1 MASPTAPGGINQP
14 DPSPSWQAQ
23 SQQMPLLVRR
33 CGAWA
38 VEISLIAA
46 SALVPFSIGSLVN
59 KDAQTVPLNSSVA
72 AVSETVA
79 RILGIPVRDRNPR
92 VAPLT
97 NLFWSGALLAPAVL
111 AAWQLFLLART
122 GQTLPKRWFAVKVV
136 TASGTRPGFGRV
148 LLRESLGRWGVPL
161 GIAYGIWRLSGAF
174 PDLIILGGLSGLAVL
189 ADGALAFR
197 YKRQSGHDRLA
208 NTLGVNAREAKLSRR
223 ESDQMSPNPVESQ
236 DWTEEDAQIAALV
249 VTPETN
255 VKEEPSLWN
264 WMRQHPGT
272 TLVIVTIGS
281 AGLILSLFVGTL
293 IYTQSQANLRDSRQR
308 NDELFV
314 ALVSKLSPASASGTS
329 GRRSA
334 ILALGAV
341 EDSRAVPLLADLLAQ
356 EDSRPMLDAIQQA
369 LVSTGPKA
377 LPDLRRLNQALS
389 NDLESLR
396 FGGKA
401 PERELAAARQRTVQ
415 RAIGKILTVY
425 SSQLNGADLSRT
437 DLSQSPAGP
446 AQFLLVLDKVDLSGI
461 KLRNTNLTN
470 ASLQGTRFYGT
481 GEDRRPGTFDDW
493 ISDLSAANFEGAN
506 LTGASLNSAVMNRT
520 TFVRAVMNKA
530 NLSNGILNG
539 ANLSSALL
547 IGANLQQAML
557 KDASFT
563 GADIGSA
570 NFSEANLSGARLGKV
585 KAQGTQLSLT
595 NLSKSEWQ
603 GADLSGA
610 DLNGANLQNADL
622 SSAKLANANFKDARL
637 QDANLQNAD
646 LSSVDFRGAN
656 LAGANFKGAVFLSKA
671 GSDQFIQ
678 SPVGSKSGRFQ
689 GVDFADA
696 KNLDRSQIAYICLQ
710 GGFHPK
716 CPPKN

>member
-1 MASPTAPGGINQP
+1 MANPTASGDDINQP
-14 DPSPSWQAQ
+14 DPSPSWQTK

-46 SALVPFSIGSLVN
+46 SALVPFSIGALVN

-72 AVSETVA
+72 ATSETVA
-79 RILGIPVRDRNPR
+79 RILGVPVRDRNPR

-97 NLFWSGALLAPAVL
+97 NLFWSGALLAPLVL

-136 TASGTRPGFGRV
+136 TAFGTPPGWRRV
-148 LLRESLGRWGVPL
+148 LIRESLGRWGVPL
-161 GIAYGIWRLSGAF
+161 GVAYGIWRLSGAF

-189 ADGALAFR
+189 ADGAFAFR

-208 NTLGVNAREAKLSRR
+208 NTLVVNARSIEQSA
-223 ESDQMSPNPVESQ
+223 NPVNNQ
-236 DWTEEDAQIAALV
+236 DWTEEDAQIAAV
-249 VTPETN
+249 VLTRETN

-281 AGLILSLFVGTL
+281 AGLILTLFVGTL
-293 IYTQSQANLRDSRQR
+293 IYTQGQANMRDSRQR

-314 ALVSKLSPASASGTS
+314 ALVSKLSPASPSGTS

-341 EDSRAVPLLADLLAQ
+341 EDSRAIPLLADLLTQ
-356 EDSRPMLDAIQQA
+356 EDSSPMLDAIQQA
-369 LVSTGPKA
+369 LVSSGPKA
-377 LPDLRRLNQALS
+377 LPDLRRLNQGLS
-389 NDLESLR
+389 NELESLR
-396 FGGKA
+396 YRGKA
-401 PERELAAARQRTVQ
+401 SERELAATRQRTVQ

-425 SSQLNGADLSRT
+425 SSQLNGVDLSRT
-437 DLSQSPAGP
+437 DLSQTPAGP
-446 AQFLLVLDKVDLSGI
+446 AQFTLVLDKVDLSGI

-470 ASLQGTRFYGT
+470 ASFQGTRFYGT

-493 ISDLSAANFEGAN
+493 ISDLSSANFEGAN
-506 LTGASLNSAVMNRT
+506 LTGASLNSALMNRT
-520 TFVRAVMNKA
+520 TFVRAVLNKA
-530 NLSNGILNG
+530 NLSSGNLNG
-539 ANLSSALL
+539 ANFSSALL
-547 IGANLQQAML
+547 IGANLQQAIL
-557 KDASFT
+557 KDAAFT

-570 NFSEANLSGARLGKV
+570 NLSGANLSGARLGKI
-585 KAQGTQLSLT
+585 KGQGAQLSLT

-610 DLNGANLQNADL
+610 NLKSANLQNADL
-622 SSAKLANANFKDARL
+622 SSAKLANANFQDARL
-637 QDANLQNAD
+637 QDANLRNAD

-656 LAGANFKGAVFLSKA
+656 VAGVNFQGAVFQGKA
-671 GSDQFIQ
+671 ASDQFIQ
-678 SPVGSKSGRFQ
+678 SPAGTKSGRFQ
-689 GVDFADA
+689 GVDFAEA
-696 KNLDRSQIAYICLQ
+696 KNLDKNQIAYICLQ
-710 GGFHPK
+710 GGIHPK
-716 CPPKN
+716 CSQKN

>member
-1 MASPTAPGGINQP
+1 MANPTASGDDINQP
-14 DPSPSWQAQ
+14 DPSPSWQTK

-46 SALVPFSIGSLVN
+46 SALVPFSIGALVN

-72 AVSETVA
+72 ATSETVA
-79 RILGIPVRDRNPR
+79 RILGVPVRDRNPR

-97 NLFWSGALLAPAVL
+97 NLFWSGALLAPLVL

-136 TASGTRPGFGRV
+136 TAFGTPPGWRRV
-148 LLRESLGRWGVPL
+148 LIRESLGRWGVPL
-161 GIAYGIWRLSGAF
+161 GVAYGIWRLSGAF

-189 ADGALAFR
+189 ADGAFAFR

-208 NTLGVNAREAKLSRR
+208 NTLVVNARSIEQSA
-223 ESDQMSPNPVESQ
+223 NPVKSQ

-249 VTPETN
+249 LTRETN
-255 VKEEPSLWN
+255 VKEDPSLWN

-281 AGLILSLFVGTL
+281 AGLILTLFVGTL
-293 IYTQSQANLRDSRQR
+293 IYTQSQANMRDSRQR

-314 ALVSKLSPASASGTS
+314 ALVSKLSPASPSGTS

-341 EDSRAVPLLADLLAQ
+341 EDSRAVPLLADLLTQ
-356 EDSRPMLDAIQQA
+356 EDSNPMLDAIQQA
-369 LVSTGPKA
+369 LVSSGPKA
-377 LPDLRRLNQALS
+377 LPDLRRLNQGLS
-389 NDLESLR
+389 NELESLR
-396 FGGKA
+396 YRGKA
-401 PERELAAARQRTVQ
+401 PERELAATRQRTVQ

-425 SSQLNGADLSRT
+425 SSQLNGVDLSRT
-437 DLSQSPAGP
+437 DLSQTPAGP
-446 AQFLLVLDKVDLSGI
+446 AQFTLVLDKVDLSGI

-493 ISDLSAANFEGAN
+493 ISDLSSANFEGAN

-520 TFVRAVMNKA
+520 TFVRAVLNKA
-530 NLSNGILNG
+530 NLSSGNLNS
-539 ANLSSALL
+539 ANFSSALL

-557 KDASFT
+557 KNAAFT

-570 NFSEANLSGARLGKV
+570 NLSGADLSGARLGKV

-610 DLNGANLQNADL
+610 DLKSANLQNADL
-622 SSAKLANANFKDARL
+622 SSAKLANANFQDARL
-637 QDANLQNAD
+637 QDANLRNAD
-646 LSSVDFRGAN
+646 LSAVDFRGAN
-656 LAGANFKGAVFLSKA
+656 LAGVNFQGAVFLGKA
-671 GSDQFIQ
+671 ASDQFIQ
-678 SPVGSKSGRFQ
+678 NPAGSKSGRFQ

-710 GGFHPK
+710 GGIHPK
-716 CPPKN
+716 CPQKN

>member
-1 MASPTAPGGINQP
+1 MASPTAPSGLNQP
-14 DPSPSWQAQ
+14 DPSWQTQ
-23 SQQMPLLVRR
+23 SKQMPLLVRR

-46 SALVPFSIGSLVN
+46 SALVPFSIGALVN
-59 KDAQTVPLNSSVA
+59 NESQTVPLNSSIA
-72 AVSETVA
+72 AGSETVA
-79 RILGIPVRDRNPR
+79 RTLGIPVRDRNPR

-111 AAWQLFLLART
+111 AGWQLFLLART
-122 GQTLPKRWFAVKVV
+122 GQTLPKRWFGVKVV
-136 TASGTRPGFGRV
+136 TASGTPPGFGQV
-148 LLRESLGRWGVPL
+148 LIRESLGRWGVPL
-161 GIAYGIWRLSGAF
+161 GVAYGIWRLTGAF
-174 PDLIILGGLSGLAVL
+174 PDLLILGGLCGLAVI
-189 ADGALAFR
+189 ADGAFAWR
-197 YKRQSGHDRLA
+197 YKRQAGHDRLA
-208 NTLGVNAREAKLSRR
+208 NTLVVSAEENQL
-223 ESDQMSPNPVESQ
+223 SPNPLKSP

-249 VTPETN
+249 VTPQTGL
-255 VKEEPSLWN
+255 KENPSLWN
-264 WMRQHPGT
+264 WIRQHPGA

-281 AGLILSLFVGTL
+281 AGLILTLFVGTL
-293 IYTQSQANLRDSRQR
+293 IYTQTQANMRDSRQR

-314 ALVSKLSPASASGTS
+314 ALVSKLSPTSALGAS

-356 EDSRPMLDAIQQA
+356 EDNRALLDAIQQA
-369 LVSTGPKA
+369 LVSSGPKA
-377 LPDLRRLNQALS
+377 LPDLQRLNQALS

-401 PERELAAARQRTVQ
+401 ERELAAARQRTVQ

-437 DLSQSPAGP
+437 DLAQSPAGP
-446 AQFLLVLDKVDLSGI
+446 AQFTLVLNKVDLSGI

-520 TFVRAVMNKA
+520 TFVRAVLNKA
-530 NLSNGILNG
+530 NLSSGNLNA
-539 ANLSSALL
+539 ANFSSAIL
-547 IGANLQQAML
+547 IGASLQQAIL
-557 KDASFT
+557 KNAIFT

-570 NFSEANLSGARLGKV
+570 NLSEADLSGARLGKV
-585 KAQGTQLSLT
+585 KAQGAQLALT

-610 DLNGANLQNADL
+610 DLSGANLENADL
-622 SSAKLANANFKDARL
+622 SSAKLANVNLKDARL
-637 QDANLQNAD
+637 QDANLRNAEV
-646 LSSVDFRGAN
+646 SSVDFRGAN
-656 LAGANFKGAVFLSKA
+656 LAGANFKGAVFLGKA
-671 GSDQFIQ
+671 ASDQFIQ
-678 SPVGSKSGRFQ
+678 NPTGSKSGRFQ
-689 GVDFADA
+689 GVDFAEA
-696 KNLDRSQIAYICLQ
+696 KNLDQSQIAYICLQ
-710 GGFHPK
+710 GGIHPK
-716 CPPKN
+716 CPQKN

>member
-1 MASPTAPGGINQP
+1 MANPTASGDDINQP
-14 DPSPSWQAQ
+14 DPSPSWQTK

-46 SALVPFSIGSLVN
+46 SALVPFSIGALVN

-72 AVSETVA
+72 ATSETVA
-79 RILGIPVRDRNPR
+79 RILGVPVRDRNPR

-97 NLFWSGALLAPAVL
+97 NLFWSGALLAPLAL

-136 TASGTRPGFGRV
+136 TAFGTPPGWRRV
-148 LLRESLGRWGVPL
+148 LIRESLGRWGVPL
-161 GIAYGIWRLSGAF
+161 SVAYGIWRLSGAF

-189 ADGALAFR
+189 ADGAFAFR

-208 NTLGVNAREAKLSRR
+208 NTLVVNARSHEQSA
-223 ESDQMSPNPVESQ
+223 NPVNNQ

-249 VTPETN
+249 LTRETN
-255 VKEEPSLWN
+255 VKEDPSLWN

-293 IYTQSQANLRDSRQR
+293 IYTQNQANMRDSRQR

-314 ALVSKLSPASASGTS
+314 ALVSKLSPASPSGTS

-341 EDSRAVPLLADLLAQ
+341 EDSRAVPLLADLLTQ
-356 EDSRPMLDAIQQA
+356 EDSSPMLDAIQQA
-369 LVSTGPKA
+369 LVSSGPKA
-377 LPDLRRLNQALS
+377 LPDLRRLNQGLS
-389 NDLESLR
+389 NEIESLR
-396 FGGKA
+396 YRGKA
-401 PERELAAARQRTVQ
+401 PERELAATRQRTVQ

-425 SSQLNGADLSRT
+425 SSQLNGVDLSRT
-437 DLSQSPAGP
+437 DLSQTPAGP
-446 AQFLLVLDKVDLSGI
+446 AQFTLVLDKVDLSGI
-461 KLRNTNLTN
+461 KLRNSNLTN

-493 ISDLSAANFEGAN
+493 ISDLSSANFEGAN
-506 LTGASLNSAVMNRT
+506 LTGASLNSAIMNRT
-520 TFVRAVMNKA
+520 TFVRAVLNKA
-530 NLSNGILNG
+530 NLSNGNLNG
-539 ANLSSALL
+539 ANFSSALL

-557 KDASFT
+557 KDAAFT

-570 NFSEANLSGARLGKV
+570 NFSGADLSGARLGKV

-610 DLNGANLQNADL
+610 NLKSANLQNADL
-622 SSAKLANANFKDARL
+622 SSAKLANANFEDARL
-637 QDANLQNAD
+637 QDANLRNAD
-646 LSSVDFRGAN
+646 LSAVDFRGAN
-656 LAGANFKGAVFLSKA
+656 LAGVNFQGAVFLGKA
-671 GSDQFIQ
+671 ASDQFIQ
-678 SPVGSKSGRFQ
+678 SPTGSKSGRFQ

-696 KNLDRSQIAYICLQ
+696 KNLDKNQIAYICLQ
-710 GGFHPK
+710 GGIHPK
-716 CPPKN
+716 CPQKN

>member
-1 MASPTAPGGINQP
+1 MANPTASGDDINQP
-14 DPSPSWQAQ
+14 DPSSSWQTQ

-46 SALVPFSIGSLVN
+46 SALVPFSIGALVN

-72 AVSETVA
+72 ATSETVA
-79 RILGIPVRDRNPR
+79 RILGVPVRDRNPR

-97 NLFWSGALLAPAVL
+97 NLFWSGALLAPLVL

-136 TASGTRPGFGRV
+136 TTSGTPPGWRRV
-148 LLRESLGRWGVPL
+148 LIRESLGRWGVPL
-161 GIAYGIWRLSGAF
+161 GVAYGIWRLSGAF

-189 ADGALAFR
+189 ADGAFAFR

-208 NTLGVNAREAKLSRR
+208 NTLVVNARSIEQSA
-223 ESDQMSPNPVESQ
+223 NPVNNQ

-249 VTPETN
+249 LTRETN
-255 VKEEPSLWN
+255 VKADPSLWN

-281 AGLILSLFVGTL
+281 AGLILTVFVGTL
-293 IYTQSQANLRDSRQR
+293 IYTQSQANMRDSRQR

-314 ALVSKLSPASASGTS
+314 ALVSKLSPASPSGTS

-369 LVSTGPKA
+369 LVSSGPKA
-377 LPDLRRLNQALS
+377 LPDLRRLNQGLS
-389 NDLESLR
+389 NEIESLR
-396 FGGKA
+396 YRGKA
-401 PERELAAARQRTVQ
+401 SERELAATRQRTVQ

-425 SSQLNGADLSRT
+425 SSQLNGVDLSRT
-437 DLSQSPAGP
+437 DLSQTPAGP
-446 AQFLLVLDKVDLSGI
+446 AQFTLVLDKVDLSGI
-461 KLRNTNLTN
+461 KLKNANLTN

-481 GEDRRPGTFDDW
+481 GEDRRPSTFDDW
-493 ISDLSAANFEGAN
+493 ISDLSSANFEGAN
-506 LTGASLNSAVMNRT
+506 LTGAFLNSAVMNRT
-520 TFVRAVMNKA
+520 TFVRAVLNKA

-539 ANLSSALL
+539 ANLSNSLL

-570 NFSEANLSGARLGKV
+570 NFSGANLASARLGKV
-585 KAQGTQLSLT
+585 KAQGTQLSFT
-595 NLSKSEWQ
+595 NLSKSEWL

-610 DLNGANLQNADL
+610 DLSGANLQNADL
-622 SSAKLANANFKDARL
+622 SSAKLANANLKDARL
-637 QDANLQNAD
+637 QDANLRNAD
-646 LSSVDFRGAN
+646 VSSVDFRGAN
-656 LAGANFKGAVFLSKA
+656 LAGVNFQGAVFLGKA
-671 GSDQFIQ
+671 ASDQFIQ
-678 SPVGSKSGRFQ
+678 SPTGSKSGRFQ
-689 GVDFADA
+689 GVDFGEA
-696 KNLDRSQIAYICLQ
+696 KNLDQGQIAYICLQ

-716 CPPKN
+716 CPQKN

>member
-1 MASPTAPGGINQP
+1 MASPTAPSGLNQP
-14 DPSPSWQAQ
+14 DPSWQTQ
-23 SQQMPLLVRR
+23 SKQMPLLVRR

-46 SALVPFSIGSLVN
+46 SALVPFSIGALVN
-59 KDAQTVPLNSSVA
+59 NESQTVPLNPYIA
-72 AVSETVA
+72 AASETVA
-79 RILGIPVRDRNPR
+79 RTLGIPVRDRNPR
-92 VAPLT
+92 VSALT

-111 AAWQLFLLART
+111 AGWQLFLLART
-122 GQTLPKRWFAVKVV
+122 GQTLPKRWFGVKVV
-136 TASGTRPGFGRV
+136 TASGTPPGFGQV
-148 LLRESLGRWGVPL
+148 LIRESLGRWGVPL
-161 GIAYGIWRLSGAF
+161 GVAYGIWRLTGAF
-174 PDLIILGGLSGLAVL
+174 PDLLILGGLCGLAVL
-189 ADGALAFR
+189 ADGAFAWR
-197 YKRQSGHDRLA
+197 YKRQAGHDRLA
-208 NTLGVNAREAKLSRR
+208 NTLVVSAEENPLSANPLK
-223 ESDQMSPNPVESQ
+223 SP

-249 VTPETN
+249 VTPQTGP
-255 VKEEPSLWN
+255 KENPSLWN
-264 WMRQHPGT
+264 WIRQHPGA

-281 AGLILSLFVGTL
+281 AGLILTLFVGTL
-293 IYTQSQANLRDSRQR
+293 IYTQTQANLRDSRQR

-314 ALVSKLSPASASGTS
+314 ALVSKLSPTSTSGAS

-356 EDSRPMLDAIQQA
+356 EDNRAMLDAIQQA
-369 LVSTGPKA
+369 LVSSGPKA
-377 LPDLRRLNQALS
+377 LPDLQRLNQALS

-401 PERELAAARQRTVQ
+401 ERELAAARQRTVQ

-437 DLSQSPAGP
+437 DLAQSPAGP
-446 AQFLLVLDKVDLSGI
+446 AQFTLVLNKVDLSGI
-461 KLRNTNLTN
+461 KLKEANLTN

-520 TFVRAVMNKA
+520 TFVRAVLNKA
-530 NLSNGILNG
+530 NLSSGNLNA
-539 ANLSSALL
+539 ANFSSAIL
-547 IGANLQQAML
+547 IGASLQQAML
-557 KDASFT
+557 KNAIFT

-570 NFSEANLSGARLGKV
+570 NLSGADLSGARLGKV
-585 KAQGTQLSLT
+585 KAQGAQLALT

-610 DLNGANLQNADL
+610 DLSGANLENADL
-622 SSAKLANANFKDARL
+622 SSTKLANVNLKDARL
-637 QDANLQNAD
+637 QDASLRNAEV
-646 LSSVDFRGAN
+646 SSVDFRGAN
-656 LAGANFKGAVFLSKA
+656 LAGANFKGAVFLGKA
-671 GSDQFIQ
+671 ASEQFIQ
-678 SPVGSKSGRFQ
+678 NPTGSKSGRFQ
-689 GVDFADA
+689 GVDFGEA
-696 KNLDRSQIAYICLQ
+696 KNLDQSQIAYICLQ
-710 GGFHPK
+710 GGIHPK

>member
-1 MASPTAPGGINQP
+1 MASPTAPGGINQS

-46 SALVPFSIGSLVN
+46 SALVPFSIGALVN
-59 KDAQTVPLNSSVA
+59 KDAQTVPLNPSVA

-79 RILGIPVRDRNPR
+79 RILGRPVRDRNPR

-136 TASGTRPGFGRV
+136 TASGAPPGFGRV
-148 LLRESLGRWGVPL
+148 LIRESLGRWGVPL
-161 GIAYGIWRLSGAF
+161 GVAYGIWRLSGAF

-189 ADGALAFR
+189 ADGAFAFR

-208 NTLGVNAREAKLSRR
+208 NTLAVNGR
-223 ESDQMSPNPVESQ
+223 SDQMSANPVTSQ
-236 DWTEEDAQIAALV
+236 DWTQEDAQIAALV
-249 VTPETN
+249 LTPETN

-272 TLVIVTIGS
+272 TLVIVTVGS
-281 AGLILSLFVGTL
+281 AGLILTLFAGTL
-293 IYTQSQANLRDSRQR
+293 IYTQSQANMRDSRQR

-314 ALVSKLSPASASGTS
+314 ALVSKLSPASPSGTS

-369 LVSTGPKA
+369 LVSSGPKA

-446 AQFLLVLDKVDLSGI
+446 AQFLLVLDKIDLSGI
-461 KLRNTNLTN
+461 KLRNSNLTN
-470 ASLQGTRFYGT
+470 ASLQETRFYGT

-493 ISDLSAANFEGAN
+493 ISDLSSANLEGAN
-506 LTGASLNSAVMNRT
+506 LTGASLKSAVMNRT

-563 GADIGSA
+563 GADMGSA
-570 NFSEANLSGARLGKV
+570 NLSGANLSGARLGKV

-610 DLNGANLQNADL
+610 DLSGANLQNADL
-622 SSAKLANANFKDARL
+622 SSAKLANANLKDARL
-637 QDANLQNAD
+637 QDANLRNAD

-656 LAGANFKGAVFLSKA
+656 LAGANFQGAVFLSKA

-678 SPVGSKSGRFQ
+678 NPVGSKSGRFQ

-716 CPPKN
+716 CPQKN

>member
-14 DPSPSWQAQ
+14 DPSWQTQ
-23 SQQMPLLVRR
+23 SKQMPLLVRR
-33 CGAWA
+33 CGALA

-46 SALVPFSIGSLVN
+46 SALVPFSIGALVN
-59 KDAQTVPLNSSVA
+59 KESQTVPLNPSVA
-72 AVSETVA
+72 AASENVA

-97 NLFWSGALLAPAVL
+97 NLFWSGALLAPAAL

-122 GQTLPKRWFAVKVV
+122 GQTLPKRWFGVKVV
-136 TASGTRPGFGRV
+136 TASGTPPGWARV
-148 LLRESLGRWGVPL
+148 LIRESLGRWGVPL
-161 GIAYGIWRLSGAF
+161 GVAYGIWRLTGAF
-174 PDLIILGGLSGLAVL
+174 PDLIILGGLSGLAIL
-189 ADGALAFR
+189 ADGAFGLR

-208 NTLGVNAREAKLSRR
+208 NTLVVNARSHQQSA
-223 ESDQMSPNPVESQ
+223 NPVKSQ
-236 DWTEEDAQIAALV
+236 EWTDEDAQIAALV
-249 VTPETN
+249 LTPETSM
-255 VKEEPSLWN
+255 KEDPSLWN
-264 WMRQHPGT
+264 WIRQHPGA

-314 ALVSKLSPASASGTS
+314 ALVSKLSPTSANGTS

-356 EDSRPMLDAIQQA
+356 EESRAMLDAIQQA

-377 LPDLRRLNQALS
+377 LPDLQRLNQALS

-396 FGGKA
+396 YGGKVA
-401 PERELAAARQRTVQ
+401 ERELAATRLRTVQ

-437 DLSQSPAGP
+437 DLGQSPAGP
-446 AQFLLVLDKVDLSGI
+446 GQFTLVLDKVDLSGI
-461 KLRNTNLTN
+461 KLRKTNLTN
-470 ASLQGTRFYGT
+470 ASLQGLRFYGT

-493 ISDLSAANFEGAN
+493 ISDLSEANFEGAN

-520 TFVRAVMNKA
+520 TFVRAVLNKA

-539 ANLSSALL
+539 ANLSNSLL
-547 IGANLQQAML
+547 IGASLQQAML

-570 NFSEANLSGARLGKV
+570 NFYGANLESARLGKV

-610 DLNGANLQNADL
+610 DLSGANLQNADL
-622 SSAKLANANFKDARL
+622 SSAKLANANLKDARL
-637 QDANLQNAD
+637 QDANLRNAD
-646 LSSVDFRGAN
+646 VSSVDFRGAN
-656 LAGANFKGAVFLSKA
+656 LAGANFQGAVFLGK
-671 GSDQFIQ
+671 GTSDQFIQ
-678 SPVGSKSGRFQ
+678 SPPGSKSGRFQ
-689 GVDFADA
+689 GVNFAEA
-696 KNLDRSQIAYICLQ
+696 KNLDQSQIAYICLQ
-710 GGFHPK
+710 GGTHPK

>member
-1 MASPTAPGGINQP
+1 MASPTAPSGINPP
-14 DPSPSWQAQ
+14 DPSWQTQ
-23 SQQMPLLVRR
+23 SKQMPLLVRR

-46 SALVPFSIGSLVN
+46 GALVPFSIGAWVN
-59 KDAQTVPLNSSVA
+59 KEAQTVPLNPSIA
-72 AVSETVA
+72 AASETVA
-79 RILGIPVRDRNPR
+79 RTLGIPVRDRNPR

-97 NLFWSGALLAPAVL
+97 NLFWSGALLAPAAL
-111 AAWQLFLLART
+111 AAWELFLLART
-122 GQTLPKRWFAVKVV
+122 GQTLPKRWFGVKVV
-136 TASGTRPGFGRV
+136 TASGTPPGFRRV
-148 LLRESLGRWGVPL
+148 LIRESLGRWGVPV

-174 PDLIILGGLSGLAVL
+174 PDLIILGGLGGLAVL
-189 ADGALAFR
+189 ADGAFAWR

-208 NTLGVNAREAKLSRR
+208 DTLVVNARSNQQSA
-223 ESDQMSPNPVESQ
+223 NPVKSQ
-236 DWTEEDAQIAALV
+236 EWTEEDAQIAALV
-249 VTPETN
+249 LTPETDM
-255 VKEEPSLWN
+255 KENPSLWN
-264 WMRQHPGT
+264 WIRRHPGT

-281 AGLILSLFVGTL
+281 AGLILTLFVGTV

-308 NDELFV
+308 NDEVFL
-314 ALVSKLSPASASGTS
+314 ALVNKLSPTSPNGAS

-356 EDSRPMLDAIQQA
+356 EDSRAMLDAIQQA
-369 LVSTGPKA
+369 LVSTGPSS
-377 LPDLRRLNQALS
+377 LPELQRLNQALS

-396 FGGKA
+396 YGGKA

-437 DLSQSPAGP
+437 DLGQSPAGQ
-446 AQFLLVLDKVDLSGI
+446 AQFTLVLDKLDLSGI
-461 KLRNTNLTN
+461 KLKNTNLTN

-493 ISDLSAANFEGAN
+493 ISDLSAANLSGAN
-506 LTGASLNSAVMNRT
+506 LTEASLNSAVMNRT
-520 TFVRAVMNKA
+520 TFVRAVLNKA
-530 NLSNGILNG
+530 NLSSGNLKE
-539 ANLSSALL
+539 ANFSSALL
-547 IGANLQQAML
+547 IGASLQQAML
-557 KDASFT
+557 KDATFT

-570 NFSEANLSGARLGKV
+570 NFSGADLSGARLGKV

-610 DLNGANLQNADL
+610 DLSGANLQNADL
-622 SSAKLANANFKDARL
+622 SSTKLANTNLKDARL

-646 LSSVDFRGAN
+646 VSSVDFRGAN
-656 LAGANFKGAVFLSKA
+656 LAGANFKGAVFLGKA
-671 GSDQFIQ
+671 GSEQFIQ
-678 SPVGSKSGRFQ
+678 SPPGSKSGRFQ

-696 KNLDRSQIAYICLQ
+696 KNLDQSQIAYICLQ
-710 GGFHPK
+710 GGIHPK
-716 CPPKN
+716 CPQK

>member
-1 MASPTAPGGINQP
+1 MANPTASGDDINQP
-14 DPSPSWQAQ
+14 DPSPSWQTK

-46 SALVPFSIGSLVN
+46 SALVPFSIGALVN

-72 AVSETVA
+72 ATSETVA
-79 RILGIPVRDRNPR
+79 RILGVPVRDRNPR

-97 NLFWSGALLAPAVL
+97 NLFWSGALLAPLVL

-136 TASGTRPGFGRV
+136 TAFGTPPGWRRV
-148 LLRESLGRWGVPL
+148 LIRESLGRWGVPL
-161 GIAYGIWRLSGAF
+161 GVAYGIWRLSGAF

-189 ADGALAFR
+189 ADGAFAFR

-208 NTLGVNAREAKLSRR
+208 NTLVVNARSIEQSA
-223 ESDQMSPNPVESQ
+223 NPVNNQ

-249 VTPETN
+249 LTRETN

-281 AGLILSLFVGTL
+281 AGLILTLFVGTL
-293 IYTQSQANLRDSRQR
+293 IYTQGQANMRDSRQR

-314 ALVSKLSPASASGTS
+314 ALVSKLSPASPSGTS

-341 EDSRAVPLLADLLAQ
+341 EDSRAIPLLADLLTQ
-356 EDSRPMLDAIQQA
+356 EDSSPMLDAIQQA
-369 LVSTGPKA
+369 LVSSGPKA
-377 LPDLRRLNQALS
+377 LPDLRRLNQGLS
-389 NDLESLR
+389 NELESLR
-396 FGGKA
+396 YRGKA
-401 PERELAAARQRTVQ
+401 SERELAATRQRTVQ

-425 SSQLNGADLSRT
+425 SSQLNGVDLSRT
-437 DLSQSPAGP
+437 DLSQTPAGP
-446 AQFLLVLDKVDLSGI
+446 AQFTLVLDKVDLSGI

-493 ISDLSAANFEGAN
+493 ISDLSSANFEGAN

-520 TFVRAVMNKA
+520 TFVRAVLNKA
-530 NLSNGILNG
+530 NLSSGNLNS
-539 ANLSSALL
+539 ANFSSALL

-557 KDASFT
+557 KNAAFT

-570 NFSEANLSGARLGKV
+570 NLSGADLSGARLGKV

-610 DLNGANLQNADL
+610 NLTSANLQNADL
-622 SSAKLANANFKDARL
+622 SSAKLANANFQDARL
-637 QDANLQNAD
+637 QDANLRNAD

-656 LAGANFKGAVFLSKA
+656 VAGVNFQGAVFLGKA
-671 GSDQFIQ
+671 ASDQFIQ
-678 SPVGSKSGRFQ
+678 NPAGSKSGRFQ
-689 GVDFADA
+689 GVDFAET
-696 KNLDRSQIAYICLQ
+696 KNLDKNQIAYICLQ

-716 CPPKN
+716 CPQKN

>member
-14 DPSPSWQAQ
+14 DDDPSWQTK
-23 SQQMPLLVRR
+23 SQQMPLLARR

-46 SALVPFSIGSLVN
+46 GALVPFSIGALVN
-59 KDAQTVPLNSSVA
+59 KEAQTVPLNSLVA
-72 AVSETVA
+72 AASETAA
-79 RILGIPVRDRNPR
+79 RTLGIPVRDRNPR

-97 NLFWSGALLAPAVL
+97 NLFWSGALLAPAAL
-111 AAWQLFLLART
+111 ALWQLFLLART
-122 GQTLPKRWFAVKVV
+122 GQTLPKRWFGVKVV
-136 TASGTRPGFGRV
+136 AASGVPPGFRRV
-148 LLRESLGRWGVPL
+148 LIRESLGRWGVPL
-161 GIAYGIWRLSGAF
+161 GVAYGIWRLSGAF
-174 PDLIILGGLSGLAVL
+174 PDLIVLGGLSGLALL
-189 ADGALAFR
+189 ADGAFALR
-197 YKRQSGHDRLA
+197 GKRQSGHDRLA
-208 NTLGVNAREAKLSRR
+208 NTLVVSSRETAGENSA
-223 ESDQMSPNPVESQ
+223 NPVASQ

-249 VTPETN
+249 LTPETA
-255 VKEEPSLWN
+255 VKENPSLWN

-272 TLVIVTIGS
+272 TLVIVTVGS
-281 AGLILSLFVGTL
+281 AGLIFTLFAGAL
-293 IYTQSQANLRDSRQR
+293 IYTQTQANLRDSRQR
-308 NDELFV
+308 NDALFV
-314 ALVSKLSPASASGTS
+314 ALVSKLSPASPNGAS

-369 LVSTGPKA
+369 LVSSGPKA
-377 LPDLRRLNQALS
+377 LPDLQRLNQALS
-389 NDLESLR
+389 NDLDSLR

-401 PERELAAARQRTVQ
+401 SERELAAARQRTVQ

-437 DLSQSPAGP
+437 DLSKSPAGP
-446 AQFLLVLDKVDLSGI
+446 AQFTLVLDKVDLSGI
-461 KLRNTNLTN
+461 KLRNANLTN

-520 TFVRAVMNKA
+520 TFVRAVLNKA
-530 NLSNGILNG
+530 NLSSGNLNA
-539 ANLSSALL
+539 ANFSSALL
-547 IGANLQQAML
+547 IGASLQQAML

-570 NFSEANLSGARLGKV
+570 NFSQANLSGARLGKV
-585 KAQGTQLSLT
+585 KAQGTQLSDT

-610 DLNGANLQNADL
+610 DLSGANLQKADF
-622 SSAKLANANFKDARL
+622 SSAKLANANLKDARL
-637 QDANLQNAD
+637 QDANLRNAD
-646 LSSVDFRGAN
+646 VSSVDFRGAN
-656 LAGANFKGAVFLSKA
+656 LAGVNFQGAVFLGKQ

-678 SPVGSKSGRFQ
+678 GPADSKSGRFQ
-689 GVDFADA
+689 GVNFGEA

-716 CPPKN
+716 CPQK

>member
-1 MASPTAPGGINQP
+1 MANPTASGDDINQP
-14 DPSPSWQAQ
+14 DPSSSWQTQ

-46 SALVPFSIGSLVN
+46 SALVPFSIGALVN

-72 AVSETVA
+72 ATSETVA
-79 RILGIPVRDRNPR
+79 RILGVPVRDRNPR

-97 NLFWSGALLAPAVL
+97 NLFWSGALLAPLVL

-136 TASGTRPGFGRV
+136 TTSGTPPGWRRV
-148 LLRESLGRWGVPL
+148 LIRESLGRWGVPL
-161 GIAYGIWRLSGAF
+161 GVAYGIWRLSGAF

-189 ADGALAFR
+189 ADGAFAFR

-208 NTLGVNAREAKLSRR
+208 NTLVVNARSIEQSA
-223 ESDQMSPNPVESQ
+223 NPVNNQ

-249 VTPETN
+249 LTRETN
-255 VKEEPSLWN
+255 VKADPSLWN

-281 AGLILSLFVGTL
+281 AGLILTVFVGTL
-293 IYTQSQANLRDSRQR
+293 IYTQSQANMRDSRQR

-314 ALVSKLSPASASGTS
+314 ALVSKLSPASPSGTS

-369 LVSTGPKA
+369 LVSSGPKA
-377 LPDLRRLNQALS
+377 LPDLRRLNQGLS
-389 NDLESLR
+389 NEIESLR
-396 FGGKA
+396 YRGKA
-401 PERELAAARQRTVQ
+401 SERELAATRQRTVQ

-425 SSQLNGADLSRT
+425 SSQLNGVDLSRT
-437 DLSQSPAGP
+437 DLSQTPAGP
-446 AQFLLVLDKVDLSGI
+446 AQFTLVLDKVDLSGI
-461 KLRNTNLTN
+461 KLKNANLTN

-481 GEDRRPGTFDDW
+481 GEDRRPSTFDDW
-493 ISDLSAANFEGAN
+493 ISDLSSANFEGAN
-506 LTGASLNSAVMNRT
+506 LTGAFLNSAVMNRT
-520 TFVRAVMNKA
+520 TFVRAVLNKA

-539 ANLSSALL
+539 ANLSNSLL

-570 NFSEANLSGARLGKV
+570 NFSGANLASARLGKV
-585 KAQGTQLSLT
+585 KAQGTQLSFT

-610 DLNGANLQNADL
+610 DLSGANLQNADL
-622 SSAKLANANFKDARL
+622 SSAKLANANLKDARL
-637 QDANLQNAD
+637 QDANLRNAD
-646 LSSVDFRGAN
+646 VSSVDFRGAN
-656 LAGANFKGAVFLSKA
+656 LAGVNFQGAVFLGKA
-671 GSDQFIQ
+671 ASDQFIQ
-678 SPVGSKSGRFQ
+678 SPTGSKSGRFQ

-696 KNLDRSQIAYICLQ
+696 KNLDKGQIAYICLQ
-710 GGFHPK
+710 GGIHPK
-716 CPPKN
+716 CPQKN

>member
-14 DPSPSWQAQ
+14 DPSWQTQ

-46 SALVPFSIGSLVN
+46 SALVPFSIGALVN
-59 KDAQTVPLNSSVA
+59 KESQTVPLNPSVA
-72 AVSETVA
+72 AASETVA
-79 RILGIPVRDRNPR
+79 RTLGIPVRDRNPR

-97 NLFWSGALLAPAVL
+97 NLFWSGALLAPAAL

-122 GQTLPKRWFAVKVV
+122 GQTLPKRWFGVKLV
-136 TASGTRPGFGRV
+136 TASGVPPGFGRV
-148 LLRESLGRWGVPL
+148 LVRETLGRWGVPL

-174 PDLIILGGLSGLAVL
+174 PDLIILGGLSGLAVF
-189 ADGALAFR
+189 ADGAFGFR

-208 NTLGVNAREAKLSRR
+208 NTLVVNARSHELST
-223 ESDQMSPNPVESQ
+223 NPVKSQ
-236 DWTEEDAQIAALV
+236 EWTEEDAQIAALV
-249 VTPETN
+249 LTPETD
-255 VKEEPSLWN
+255 VKEDPSLWN

-293 IYTQSQANLRDSRQR
+293 IYTQTQANMRDSRQR

-314 ALVSKLSPASASGTS
+314 ALVNKLSPNSANGAS

-356 EDSRPMLDAIQQA
+356 EESRPMLDAIQQA

-377 LPDLRRLNQALS
+377 LPDLRRLNLALS

-396 FGGKA
+396 FGGKT
-401 PERELAAARQRTVQ
+401 PERELAATRQRTVQ

-446 AQFLLVLDKVDLSGI
+446 GQFTLVLDKVDLSGI
-461 KLRNTNLTN
+461 KLRKTNLTN

-493 ISDLSAANFEGAN
+493 ISDLSEANFEGAN

-520 TFVRAVMNKA
+520 TFVRAVLNKA
-530 NLSNGILNG
+530 NFSNGSLTG
-539 ANLSSALL
+539 ANFSSALL

-557 KDASFT
+557 KNAAFT

-570 NFSEANLSGARLGKV
+570 NFSGADLSGARLGKV

-610 DLNGANLQNADL
+610 NLSGANLQNADL

-637 QDANLQNAD
+637 QDANLRNAD
-646 LSSVDFRGAN
+646 VSSVDFRGAN
-656 LAGANFKGAVFLSKA
+656 LAGVNFQGAVFLGKA
-671 GSDQFIQ
+671 TSEQFIQ

-689 GVDFADA
+689 GVNFAEA
-696 KNLDRSQIAYICLQ
+696 KNLDQSQIAYICLQ

>member
-14 DPSPSWQAQ
+14 DPSWQTQ

-46 SALVPFSIGSLVN
+46 SALIPFSIGALVN
-59 KDAQTVPLNSSVA
+59 KESQTVPLNPSVA
-72 AVSETVA
+72 AASETVA
-79 RILGIPVRDRNPR
+79 RTLGIPVRDRNPR

-122 GQTLPKRWFAVKVV
+122 GQTLPKRWFGVKVV
-136 TASGTRPGFGRV
+136 TASGIPPGFRRV
-148 LLRESLGRWGVPL
+148 LIRESLGRWGVPL
-161 GIAYGIWRLSGAF
+161 GVAYGIWRLSGAF
-174 PDLIILGGLSGLAVL
+174 PDLLILGGLSGLAIL
-189 ADGALAFR
+189 ADGAFALR
-197 YKRQSGHDRLA
+197 YKRQSGHDRLV
-208 NTLGVNAREAKLSRR
+208 NTLVVNARSHELST
-223 ESDQMSPNPVESQ
+223 NPVKSQ
-236 DWTEEDAQIAALV
+236 EWTEEDAQIAALV
-249 VTPETN
+249 LTPETD
-255 VKEEPSLWN
+255 VKEDPSLWN

-293 IYTQSQANLRDSRQR
+293 IYTQSQANMRDSRQR

-314 ALVSKLSPASASGTS
+314 ALVNKLSPTSASGTS

-356 EDSRPMLDAIQQA
+356 EESRPMLDAIQQA

-377 LPDLRRLNQALS
+377 LPDLRRLNLALS

-396 FGGKA
+396 FGGKT
-401 PERELAAARQRTVQ
+401 PERELAATRQRTVQ

-446 AQFLLVLDKVDLSGI
+446 GQFTLVLDKVDLSGI
-461 KLRNTNLTN
+461 KLRKTNLTN

-493 ISDLSAANFEGAN
+493 ISDLSEANFEGAN

-520 TFVRAVMNKA
+520 TFVRAVLNKA
-530 NLSNGILNG
+530 NFSNGSLTG
-539 ANLSSALL
+539 ANFSSALL
-547 IGANLQQAML
+547 IGASLQQAML
-557 KDASFT
+557 KGASFT

-570 NFSEANLSGARLGKV
+570 NFSGANLESARLGKV
-585 KAQGTQLSLT
+585 KAQGAQLSLT

-610 DLNGANLQNADL
+610 DLSGANLQNADF

-637 QDANLQNAD
+637 QDANLRNAD
-646 LSSVDFRGAN
+646 VSSVDFRGAN
-656 LAGANFKGAVFLSKA
+656 LAGVNFQGAVFLGKA
-671 GSDQFIQ
+671 TSDQFIQ

-689 GVDFADA
+689 GVNFGEA
-696 KNLDRSQIAYICLQ
+696 KNLDQSQIAYICLQ

-716 CPPKN
+716 CPQKN

>member
-1 MASPTAPGGINQP
+1 MANPTASGDDINQP
-14 DPSPSWQAQ
+14 DPSSSWQTQ

-46 SALVPFSIGSLVN
+46 SALVPFSIGALVN

-72 AVSETVA
+72 ATSETVA
-79 RILGIPVRDRNPR
+79 RILGVPVRDRNPR

-97 NLFWSGALLAPAVL
+97 NLFWSGALLAPLVL

-136 TASGTRPGFGRV
+136 TTSGTPPGWRRV
-148 LLRESLGRWGVPL
+148 LIRESLGRWGVPL
-161 GIAYGIWRLSGAF
+161 GVAYGIWRLSGAF

-189 ADGALAFR
+189 ADGAFAFR

-208 NTLGVNAREAKLSRR
+208 NTLVVNARSIEQSA
-223 ESDQMSPNPVESQ
+223 NPVNNQ

-249 VTPETN
+249 LTRETN
-255 VKEEPSLWN
+255 VKADPSLWN

-281 AGLILSLFVGTL
+281 AGLILTVFVGTL
-293 IYTQSQANLRDSRQR
+293 IYTQSQANMRDSRQR

-314 ALVSKLSPASASGTS
+314 ALVSKLSPASPSGTS

-369 LVSTGPKA
+369 LVSSGPKA
-377 LPDLRRLNQALS
+377 LPDLRRLNQGLS
-389 NDLESLR
+389 NEIESLR
-396 FGGKA
+396 YRGKA
-401 PERELAAARQRTVQ
+401 SERELAATRQRTVQ

-425 SSQLNGADLSRT
+425 SSQLNGVDLSRT
-437 DLSQSPAGP
+437 DLSQTPAGP
-446 AQFLLVLDKVDLSGI
+446 AQFTLVLDKVDLSGI
-461 KLRNTNLTN
+461 KLKNANLTN

-481 GEDRRPGTFDDW
+481 GEDRRPSTFDDW
-493 ISDLSAANFEGAN
+493 ISDLSSANFEGAN
-506 LTGASLNSAVMNRT
+506 LTGAFLNSAVMNRT
-520 TFVRAVMNKA
+520 TFVRAVLNKA

-539 ANLSSALL
+539 ANLSNSLL

-570 NFSEANLSGARLGKV
+570 NFSGANLASARLGKV
-585 KAQGTQLSLT
+585 KAQGTQLSFT

-610 DLNGANLQNADL
+610 DLSGANLQNADL
-622 SSAKLANANFKDARL
+622 SSAKLANANLKDARL
-637 QDANLQNAD
+637 QDANLRNAD
-646 LSSVDFRGAN
+646 VSSVDFRGAN
-656 LAGANFKGAVFLSKA
+656 LAGVNFQGAVFLGKA
-671 GSDQFIQ
+671 ASDQFIQ
-678 SPVGSKSGRFQ
+678 SPTGSKSGRFQ
-689 GVDFADA
+689 GVDFGEA
-696 KNLDRSQIAYICLQ
+696 KNLDQGQIAYICLQ

-716 CPPKN
+716 CPQKN

>member
-1 MASPTAPGGINQP
+1 MSNPTAPGDINQP
-14 DPSPSWQAQ
+14 DPSWQRQ
-23 SQQMPLLVRR
+23 SQPMPLLVRR

-46 SALVPFSIGSLVN
+46 SALVPFSIGALVN
-59 KDAQTVPLNSSVA
+59 KEAQTVPLNPSVA
-72 AVSETVA
+72 AASETVA
-79 RILGIPVRDRNPR
+79 RVLAIPVRDRNPR

-97 NLFWSGALLAPAVL
+97 NLFWSGALLAPAAL

-122 GQTLPKRWFAVKVV
+122 GQTLPKRWFGVKVV
-136 TASGTRPGFGRV
+136 TASGNPPGWARV
-148 LLRESLGRWGVPL
+148 LVRESLGRWGVPL
-161 GIAYGIWRLSGAF
+161 GVAYGVWRLTGAF
-174 PDLIILGGLSGLAVL
+174 PDLIILGALSGLAVL
-189 ADGALAFR
+189 ADGAFGLR

-208 NTLGVNAREAKLSRR
+208 NTLVVNSREAKLSRR
-223 ESDQMSPNPVESQ
+223 ESHQLSPNPVQSQ

-249 VTPETN
+249 LTPETN
-255 VKEEPSLWN
+255 MKEDPSLWN
-264 WMRQHPGT
+264 WIRQHPGT

-356 EDSRPMLDAIQQA
+356 EESKAMLDAIQQA

-377 LPDLRRLNQALS
+377 LPDLQRLNQALS

-396 FGGKA
+396 YGGKT
-401 PERELAAARQRTVQ
+401 PERELAATRQRTVQ

-437 DLSQSPAGP
+437 DLGQSPAGP
-446 AQFLLVLDKVDLSGI
+446 GQFTLVLDKVDLSGI
-461 KLRNTNLTN
+461 KLRKTNLTN
-470 ASLQGTRFYGT
+470 ASLQGIRFYGT

-493 ISDLSAANFEGAN
+493 ISDLSEANFEGAN
-506 LTGASLNSAVMNRT
+506 LTGASFNSAVMNRT
-520 TFVRAVMNKA
+520 TFVRAVLNKA
-530 NLSNGILNG
+530 NLSNGNLNG
-539 ANLSSALL
+539 ANLSNSLL

-557 KDASFT
+557 KEASFT

-570 NFSEANLSGARLGKV
+570 NFSGANLESARLGKV

-610 DLNGANLQNADL
+610 DLSGANLQNADL
-622 SSAKLANANFKDARL
+622 SSAKLANANLKDARL
-637 QDANLQNAD
+637 QDANLRNAD
-646 LSSVDFRGAN
+646 VSSVDFRGAN
-656 LAGANFKGAVFLSKA
+656 LAGANFQGAVFLGK
-671 GSDQFIQ
+671 GTSDQFIQ
-678 SPVGSKSGRFQ
+678 SQAGSKSGRFQ
-689 GVDFADA
+689 GINFAEV
-696 KNLDRSQIAYICLQ
+696 KNLDQSQIAYICLQ
-710 GGFHPK
+710 GGTHPK